1 MNKAGSERQT
11 FPTVRFSKPAEP
23 ELEFEVLK
31 LSELIRR
38 VKDTEI
44 IRKPHKL
51 DFYNILHITYGQEIH
66 SV

>member
-38 VKDTEI
+38 VKTEI
-44 IRKPHKL
+44 IRKPHRL
-51 DFYNILHITYGQEIH
+51 DFYNILHITSGQEIH